1 MNIENLQILT
11 GTPDEVEKKA
21 EDYFAKHTNARVLGT
36 ALSVHRAPKA
46 VKEEKEKAKPAKPAA
61 KKAAKNAANAPK
73 DDDKDKAAEGE
84 APDSNLAVLVEVEM
98 EDVITASITIAR
110 VWD

>member
-21 EDYFAKHTNARVLGT
+21 EAYFAKHTNARILGT

-46 VKEEKEKAKPAKPAA
+46 VKEGKEEAKPAKPA

-73 DDDKDKAAEGE
+73 EDDKTAEAE
-84 APDSNLAVLVEVEM
+84 APAATVLVEVEM
-98 EDVITASITIAR
+98 EDVVTASITIAR

>member
-11 GTPDEVEKKA
+11 GTPDKVEKKA
-21 EDYFAKHTNARVLGT
+21 EAYFAKHTNARILGT

-46 VKEEKEKAKPAKPAA
+46 VKEEKDAKPAKPAA
-61 KKAAKNAANAPK
+61 KKAAKNAANSPK
-73 DDDKDKAAEGE
+73 EDDKAAEAE
-84 APDSNLAVLVEVEM
+84 APAAVLVEVEM
-98 EDVITASITIAR
+98 EDVTTVSITIAR